1 MDRPICT
8 GLRTPM
14 HLRKVGRMIA
24 PMMPVMTTRNRGD
37 GGYAAEH
44 FGYRDRNRS
53 CYRFRHERKRRA
65 FAQTEQMAEEQH
77 AADGYHRADERAE
90 QDGQQVFQ
98 QYIQL
103 AVNRDRKRYR
113 CRRQEERDRLAG
125 FLIGLVGGAGAIS
138 SRPESGNQ
146 QRIGRPETG
155 FLLNLYAKRIKP
167 MEISSQNCEEED
179 QSWSNASS
187 VSGAADGTTICTVS
201 AVAAAVHSVVSR
213 QTARM
218 ASASLLMSFQISSTP
233 SMAGRK
239 KNAMFCSRKSATLST
254 WCRRTAPK
262 MSRGEQQGQTEH
274 VAGQQTAE

>member
-24 PMMPVMTTRNRGD
+24 PMMPVMTT
-37 GGYAAEH
+37 AIAVMEVTPPSI

-53 CYRFRHERKRRA
+53 CYRFRHERKCRA

-113 CRRQEERDRLAG
+113 CRCQKERDQLAG
-125 FLIGLVGGAGAIS
+125 FLIGLIGGAGCDQQ
-138 SRPESGNQ
+138 RTDQNRGNQ
-146 QRIGRPETG
+146 QRIADRRTG
-155 FLLNLYAKRIKP
+155 FFLNLYAKRIKTDGNQQP
-167 MEISSQNCEEED
+167 ELRGGEKISHGRTPPRFH
-179 QSWSNASS
+179 
-187 VSGAADGTTICTVS
+187 GAADGTRYVR
-201 AVAAAVHSVVSR
+201 SVR
-213 QTARM
+213 
-218 ASASLLMSFQISSTP
+218 
-233 SMAGRK
+233 
-239 KNAMFCSRKSATLST
+239 
-254 WCRRTAPK
+254 
-262 MSRGEQQGQTEH
+262 
-274 VAGQQTAE
+274 